1 MEQKSTSAWKIRLA
15 AIGFGI
21 VVALAVY
28 GMALGISNDLR
39 LVYACGAVFLFATA
53 IWLGRNKQDWIAA
66 VLLIAPLSAIF
77 VSEVLQKVPALWPA
91 LLLWAAAAAI
101 GTLFLRV
108 IRQSGY
114 LALGLVVLLL
124 IGSTWY
130 CAAYV
135 PKLLA
140 QSYNHPKDAASPA
153 FTLQPVSSGSVPVSP
168 TPGKIL
174 VVDFFSTT
182 CAPCIAELPEFAAAQ
197 AELSQNRDVEFVLVA
212 SDLGRDTPDGFRA
225 FIERRHIN
233 MPLAFD
239 PGGKAHDGLGVTG
252 VPAIVVVD
260 RNGKVR
266 LTREGYNPAE
276 TTFRRD
282 LVQLIKSLD

>member
-1 MEQKSTSAWKIRLA
+1 MEQKSAPAWKLRLA
-15 AIGFGI
+15 AIVFGI
-21 VVALAVY
+21 LGALAVY
-28 GMALGISNDLR
+28 GIALGISNDLR
-39 LVYACGAVFLFATA
+39 LVYACGALFLFATA
-53 IWLGRNKQDWIAA
+53 NWLGRNKQDWIAA

-77 VSEVLQKVPALWPA
+77 ASEVLQKIPALWPA
-91 LLLWAAAAAI
+91 LLLWAIAAAV
-101 GTLFLRV
+101 GTLFLRL
-108 IRQSGY
+108 IRQSSY
-114 LALGLVVLLL
+114 RAVGLVGLLL
-124 IGSTWY
+124 VGSAWFCGWY
-130 CAAYV
+130 A

-140 QSYNHPKDAASPA
+140 RSFNHPKDAASPA
-153 FTLQPVSSGSVPVSP
+153 FTLQPVSTGSVPVSP
-168 TPGKIL
+168 TAGKIL
-174 VVDFFSTT
+174 VIDFFSTT

-212 SDLGRDTPDGFRA
+212 SDLGRDTPDGFRS
-225 FIERRHIN
+225 FIQRRHIN

-260 RNGKVR
+260 RSGKIR

-282 LVQLIKSLD
+282 LVQFIKKLD